1 LGDFIRVRDQY
12 YILAT
17 SSLTDTRTHVL
28 KHDDTFAV
36 FDRLGDIAVIGQGTH
51 GIFQDGT
58 RFLSKSLLRVE
69 GQRPMLLSSMVE
81 SNNILLIVNLTNP
94 DIYAG
99 ERLAIPRGVLHICR
113 SKFLWNR
120 VCYEQLQVASY
131 SPTSLK
137 FLLSIEFDADFADV
151 FEVRGI
157 KRAARGQRES
167 EVISADGAALSY
179 YGLDHVKRASLLEFI
194 PRPTRISPRQAD
206 FHVELE
212 PGGKQIVVLTIAC
225 RTYGTAGSPINSDGG
240 PRHSFDVAYSHAS
253 KRLEESR
260 KGSCEIYTDN
270 EQFNDWLSRSAADLR
285 MLVSETPAGP
295 YPYAGVPW
303 FSTVFGRDGIITA
316 LETLWLNPT
325 IARGV
330 LAYLAATQAREI
342 NPDADAEPGKILHES
357 RKGEMATLKEVPFA
371 KYYGSIDATPLFVM
385 LAACYFQR
393 TNDRNFIEQ
402 IWPNVQRALEWIAKY
417 GDRDGDGFV
426 EYASRSPAGLKQQ
439 GWKDSA
445 DSVFHS
451 DGTLAD
457 PPIALCEVQGYVFA
471 AKHGAAHLAEAM
483 GDAAAA
489 ATLRREAQLL
499 GKHFEDAFWC
509 EEISTYALALD
520 GRKNPC
526 RVRASNAGHA
536 LFTRIAS
543 PQHGLRLAET
553 LFHSNL
559 FSGWGI
565 RTVNTEEN
573 RYNPMSYHNG
583 SLWPHD
589 NALIAAGLARY
600 GLSEAASRILVSL
613 FDAAIF
619 FRRRRLPEL
628 FCGFSRSPGEAPVE
642 YPVACLPQAWSACA
656 VFMLLS
662 ACLGLSVKS
671 SPPEVRFTNAF
682 LPPSISHVE
691 IKNLTVGESSV
702 DLALNRLKRDVAVEL
717 LRKDGRVTVISSK

>member
-36 FDRLGDIAVIGQGTH
+36 FDRLGDIVVIGQGNH
-51 GIFQDGT
+51 GIYQDGT
-58 RFLSKSLLRVE
+58 RFLSKSLLTIE
-69 GQRPMLLSSMVE
+69 GHRPMLLSSMVE

-94 DIYAG
+94 DIYAD
-99 ERLAIPRGVLHICR
+99 ERLVIPRGVLHICR

-131 SPTSLK
+131 NPASLRV
-137 FLLSIEFDADFADV
+137 LLSIEFDADFADV
-151 FEVRGI
+151 FEVRGM
-157 KRAARGQRES
+157 KRPARGQRET
-167 EVISADGAALSY
+167 EVIGADGAALSY
-179 YGLDHVKRASLLEFI
+179 QGLDQVKRTSLIECT
-194 PRPTRISPRQAD
+194 PKPARISPRQVD

-212 PGGKQIVVLTIAC
+212 CGGKQIVFLTTAC
-225 RTYGTAGSPINSDGG
+225 RTGSDDGL
-240 PRHSFDVAYSHAS
+240 RHGFEAAYSRAA
-253 KRLEESR
+253 KRLEESQR
-260 KGSCEIYTDN
+260 VSCEIRTDN
-270 EQFNDWLSRSAADLR
+270 EQFNDWLTRSVADLR
-285 MLVSETPAGP
+285 MLVSETAAGP

-303 FSTVFGRDGIITA
+303 FSTVFGRDGIITG
-316 LETLWLNPT
+316 LETLWFNPA

-330 LAYLAATQAREI
+330 LAYLAATQAQEI
-342 NPDADAEPGKILHES
+342 NPDADAEPGKILHEA
-357 RKGEMATLKEVPFA
+357 REGEMAALKEVPFA
-371 KYYGSIDATPLFVM
+371 KYYGSVDATPLFIM

-402 IWPNVQRALEWIAKY
+402 IWPNIRRALEWMTKY
-417 GDRDGDGFV
+417 GDPDGDGFV
-426 EYASRSPAGLKQQ
+426 EYASRSPTGLKQQ

-457 PPIALCEVQGYVFA
+457 PPIALCEVQGYAYA
-471 AKHGAAHLAEAM
+471 AKHGAGRLAEAM
-483 GDAAAA
+483 GDLAAAA
-489 ATLRREAQLL
+489 VLRHEAQRLREN
-499 GKHFEDAFWC
+499 FEHAFWC

-520 GRKNPC
+520 GRKEPC

-536 LFTRIAS
+536 LFTRIAD
-543 PQHGLRLAET
+543 PERARRLAET
-553 LFHSNL
+553 LFRSDL

-565 RTVNTEEN
+565 RTVSTEEI

-589 NALIAAGLARY
+589 NALIATGLARY
-600 GLSEAASRILVSL
+600 GLSEAASRLLVSL
-613 FDAAIF
+613 FDAAVF

-628 FCGFSRSPGEAPVE
+628 FCGFPRQPGESPVE

-662 ACLGLSVKS
+662 ACLGLSVKG
-671 SPPEVRFTNAF
+671 SPPEIRFTNAF
-682 LPPSISHVE
+682 LPPSISQVQ
-691 IKNLTVGESSV
+691 IKNLTVGESSA
-702 DLALNRLKRDVAVEL
+702 DLALNRLKRNVAVEV
-717 LRKDGRVTVISSK
+717 LRKDGPVAIISSK